1 MSLREVRRRCE
12 RLLEQVDTS
21 EPFDPNAF
29 RDAVAVRRGRPIRMV
44 PHEHMVG
51 PCGVLVSLRD
61 ADFVF
66 YEAGT
71 SPVHRD
77 HIVAHE
83 LGHLLCDHVPKDQ
96 IGDDVLRALMP
107 DLDPAMVRRVLART
121 TYGDLEEQE
130 AEMVASLVLGRPRAP
145 EAVDDPVLHRLH
157 RSLGATGA

>member
-1 MSLREVRRRCE
+1 MSLHDVRRRCE
-12 RLLEQVDTS
+12 QLLDEVDLP
-21 EPFDPNAF
+21 EPFDANVF
-29 RDAVAVRRGRPIRMV
+29 RDTVAARRGRPIRMV

-51 PCGVLVSLRD
+51 PCGVLVSMRD

-83 LGHLLCDHVPKDQ
+83 LGHLLCEHVPKDQ
-96 IGDDVLRALMP
+96 IRDDVLRTLMP

-121 TYGDLEEQE
+121 TYGDVDEQE
-130 AEMVASLVLGRPRAP
+130 AEMVASLLLGRPRSLEPAP
-145 EAVDDPVLHRLH
+145 DPVLHRLH
-157 RSLGATGA
+157 RSLGAAGT